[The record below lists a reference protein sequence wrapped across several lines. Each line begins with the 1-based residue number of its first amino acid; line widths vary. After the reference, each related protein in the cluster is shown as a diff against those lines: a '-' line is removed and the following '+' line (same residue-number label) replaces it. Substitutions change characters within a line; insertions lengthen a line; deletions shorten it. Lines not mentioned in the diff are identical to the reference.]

1 MHENEIID
9 VIEKAGF
16 EGINVRGMVDKGL
29 SPDTLQK
36 YLPILENEKRLI
48 YHERIKNSHVYMI
61 SHFNQL
67 SYKESHEV
75 MIKSLDEFED
85 IINQVLDKTKNWG
98 VSEQIEVY
106 HNMIHGLLLMKYFKQ
121 LAVDI
126 QKVDNP
132 RIPKDIEISEERINK
147 IITKVNKRINL
158 FYLPLVMLQ
167 LQNSMAESMNYLENI
182 AKDKRKRGKK
192 AKHVEKM
199 IKDIQSDPKQMKAI
213 KKLLNEMEKTLK
225 IKKK

>member
-16 EGINVRGMVDKGL
+16 EGINVRGMVDRGL

-61 SHFNQL
+61 SHFDQL
-67 SYKESHEV
+67 SYKESHEF
-75 MIKSLDEFED
+75 MFKTLDEFED

-106 HNMIHGLLLMKYFKQ
+106 HNMIHGLLMMKYFKQ
-121 LAVDI
+121 FAVDI
-126 QKVDNP
+126 LKVDNP
-132 RIPKDIEISEERINK
+132 RIPEDIEIFEERINEIISK
-147 IITKVNKRINL
+147 INKKINL
-158 FYLPLVMLQ
+158 FYLPLIMLQ
-167 LQNSMAESMNYLENI
+167 LQNSMGESMNYLENI

-199 IKDIQSDPKQMKAI
+199 IKDIESDPKQMKAI
-213 KKLLNEMEKTLK
+213 EKLLNKIEKTLK
-225 IKKK
+225 IIKK